1 MSAPERDFKV
11 RYGSWGAVLGA
22 GQGIGR
28 AFADAMAR
36 RGLSLLLVDVRG
48 DLLEEAAGSLRRDH
62 GVETR
67 QAVVDLAAQD
77 VGAALERAAQGLDL
91 GLVVYTAMISL
102 VGPFLD
108 ERLDVHLRTIRVG
121 CDGALAAAHVLGGA
135 MCRRGRGGLVL
146 TSSLAGFQGTGW
158 VASYSACKAFD
169 LALAEA
175 LWWEFRPRGVDV
187 LALVPGST
195 ETPGLMAHDPKVPT
209 EALQAPAEVAEE
221 ALDAL
226 GRQHLL
232 IPGAANR
239 QVREALEKLPR
250 QQLIEIMGE
259 QTKRQFTG

>member
-1 MSAPERDFKV
+1 MSAEGDFAE
-11 RYGSWGAVLGA
+11 RYGPWGAVLGA

-28 AFADAMAR
+28 AFADALAR
-36 RGLSLLLVDVRG
+36 RGLSLLLVDVREE
-48 DLLEEAAGSLRRDH
+48 LLEEAAASLRSAH
-62 GVETR
+62 GV
-67 QAVVDLAAQD
+67 AVRTAQVDLAGAD
-77 VGAALERAAQGLDL
+77 VGAALARAAGDAEL
-91 GLVVYTAMISL
+91 GVVVYTAMISL

-108 ERLDVHLRTIRVG
+108 ERLETHLRSIRVG

-195 ETPGLMAHDPKVPT
+195 ETPGLMAHQPKVPAG
-209 EALQAPAEVAEE
+209 ALQSAAEVAEE
-221 ALDAL
+221 ALGAL

-250 QQLIEIMGE
+250 QQLVEIMGE
-259 QTKRQFTG
+259 QTKRQFTE